1 MLHHRHNAWCST
13 QNHTRFFPRNPSRQ
27 YLRVIAS
34 LGGGVRGKNGDAK
47 RTLCA
52 VAVAQDRS
60 DLILRYA
67 AKFASL
73 LRHHGAIE
81 LLYALVTDTEEAFRK
96 AAL

>member
-1 MLHHRHNAWCST
+1 MAQLGSVQGAALANCAT
-13 QNHTRFFPRNPSRQ
+13 LAT
-27 YLRVIAS
+27 S
-34 LGGGVRGKNGDAK
+34 LGDAK
-47 RTLCA
+47 RTLRA

-81 LLYALVTDTEEAFRK
+81 LFYALVADTEEAFRK